1 MTIRTLARVVPL
13 ASVCALLGC
22 GHGSGGSSRP
32 DGGAGESSSVTLD
45 SGAAPTDAA
54 RDSTG
59 SASDSST
66 TAGDTGLGHD
76 ATPAA
81 DTGQVTGGDTGSP
94 PPPSPLGVFTA
105 HNDNARSG
113 QNPAETV
120 LAPANVDS
128 AHFGKKFSQPV
139 DGFVYAQ
146 PLWVAGVTAG
156 GKTHD
161 VVYVATE
168 NDSVY
173 AFDADASQPP
183 LWQVSLGTPVPCGD
197 TGDCQD
203 LIPLLGI
210 TGTPVI
216 DPATQTLFVVAETK
230 DSSAAYHHKLHA
242 LDLGTGAEKL
252 GGPIEINPSVA
263 GTGGNST
270 GGTVL
275 FSPLDHFQRP
285 GLLLSGGV
293 VYVPIGSTADTNPGV
308 SHGWIVGF
316 KESDLSQT
324 MVFCTSPNGTMASI
338 WQSGAGIA
346 ADSSGNLYAETGN
359 GSFDADTGGMDYGD
373 SVVKLAPSGTVLDW
387 FSPHDEAA
395 LDTGDIDFGSA
406 GPLLLPDQTGA
417 VAHEL
422 IAVGKPGY
430 LYLVNRDAM
439 GHFQSANDS
448 QIVGKVSVAPNTSDI
463 TGGIFATPA
472 SFNGQVYLAAVS
484 DNLKAFSLTAGALSA
499 APTSQSTLVFN
510 YPGATPSVSSN
521 GTSAGIVWVIEGD
534 GYTPMQSA
542 VLHAYD
548 ATNLATEL
556 YSSTQAA
563 GGRDAAGPAVKFSV
577 PTVVNG
583 HVYVGTQTEL
593 DVYGS
598 LP

>member
-1 MTIRTLARVVPL
+1 M
-13 ASVCALLGC
+13 
-22 GHGSGGSSRP
+22 RP
-32 DGGAGESSSVTLD
+32 DGAAD
-45 SGAAPTDAA
+45 GAAP
-54 RDSTG
+54 RP
-59 SASDSST
+59 DSSVVP
-66 TAGDTGLGHD
+66 GD
-76 ATPAA
+76 A
-81 DTGQVTGGDTGSP
+81 GGDTGVGPDGAPSSDSGQATGP
-94 PPPSPLGVFTA
+94 DSGGPPPSSVGVFTY
-105 HNDNARSG
+105 HDDNARSG
-113 QNPAETV
+113 QNTSETV
-120 LAPANVDS
+120 LTPASVAF

-146 PLWVAGVTAG
+146 PLWVAGVNVG
-156 GKTHD
+156 GTSHN

-173 AFDADASQPP
+173 AFDADTSQPA
-183 LWQVSLGTPVPCGD
+183 LWHVSLGTPVPCAD
-197 TGDCQD
+197 TGDCED

-216 DPATQTLFVVAETK
+216 DPATQTLFVSAETK
-230 DSSAAYHHKLHA
+230 DSSSAYHHKLHA
-242 LDLGTGAEKL
+242 LDLASGAEKL
-252 GGPIEINPSVA
+252 GGPIEINPSA
-263 GTGGNST
+263 PGNGGNST
-270 GGTVL
+270 GGVVQ

-316 KESDLSQT
+316 KETDLSQT
-324 MVFCTSPNGTMASI
+324 MAFCTSPNGTMASI

-359 GSFDADTGGMDYGD
+359 GSFDADTGGSEYGD
-373 SVVKLAPSGTVLDW
+373 SVVKLGPSGNVIDW
-387 FSPHDEAA
+387 FSPHDEAS
-395 LDTGDIDFGSA
+395 LDNGDIDFGSA
-406 GPLLLPDQTGA
+406 GPLLLPDQSGPN
-417 VAHEL
+417 AHEL
-422 IAVGKPGY
+422 VAVGKPGY
-430 LYLVNRDAM
+430 LYLVSRDAM
-439 GHFQSANDS
+439 GHFQSGSDS

-472 SFNGQVYLAAVS
+472 YYNGQVYLAAVS
-484 DNLKAFSLTAGALSA
+484 DNLKAFSLTAGALSS
-499 APTSQSTLVFN
+499 APVSQSALVFN

-521 GTSAGIVWVIEGD
+521 GTMGGIVWAIEGD

-556 YSSTQAA
+556 YNSTQAS
-563 GGRDAAGPAVKFSV
+563 GGRDAAGPAVKFTV

-583 HVYVGTQTEL
+583 HVYIGTQTEL
-593 DVYGS
+593 DAYGV